1 MAGALEPEQVI
12 NMSTHELASEA
23 KQQEREQLK
32 EANLQARRTD
42 WAQEEAKA
50 SGQEGFFT
58 CFKCGSKKT
67 HFY

>member
-12 NMSTHELASEA
+12 NMSTNELASEA

-42 WAQEEAKA
+42 WA
-50 SGQEGFFT
+50 
-58 CFKCGSKKT
+58 
-67 HFY
+67 

>member
-42 WAQEEAKA
+42 WA
-50 SGQEGFFT
+50 
-58 CFKCGSKKT
+58 
-67 HFY
+67 